1 VCLAELIAA
10 LSLGTDLGLGHPMEH
25 VLRQCVIALGLG
37 ERCGLDESE
46 RVVVYYVALL
56 AWVGCH
62 VDSYEQARW
71 FGDDIALR
79 TDVYTSDLIGLN
91 RACFVLRNLAAG
103 AAPARRARTAIEFLL
118 AGREAMDSMHATHCI
133 VAGELARR
141 LGLDEDV
148 RDALLQVFER
158 WDGKGDP
165 GLRAGSEISRPVR
178 LVQLADVIEVFHR
191 AGGVDAAVA
200 VARKRSGTQ
209 FDPALVRCFCDCAP
223 ALLASLAST
232 SSWDAVIDAEP
243 GLRRTLLGEELDRA
257 LEAIA
262 DFADL
267 KSPYTL
273 GHSHAVAD
281 LAAEA
286 ARQYGLPERELA
298 LVRRAAMVHDL
309 GRLALSNAIWD
320 KREPLTAAE
329 RERIRLHAYLSE
341 RMLCA
346 SSGLAPLGALAGQ
359 HHERLDGSGYP
370 RGLKGGA
377 LSRRRPGSS
386 RRPTCIAR
394 CWNRAPTEMR
404 GLPTRRRLRCAARR
418 APVAWTAQRLRSCC
432 ARPVT
437 RGCAAPSVQ
446 RG

>member
-1 VCLAELIAA
+1 
-10 LSLGTDLGLGHPMEH
+10 
-25 VLRQCVIALGLG
+25 
-37 ERCGLDESE
+37 
-46 RVVVYYVALL
+46 
-56 AWVGCH
+56 
-62 VDSYEQARW
+62 
-71 FGDDIALR
+71 
-79 TDVYTSDLIGLN
+79 
-91 RACFVLRNLAAG
+91 
-103 AAPARRARTAIEFLL
+103 
-118 AGREAMDSMHATHCI
+118 MDSMHATHCI

-191 AGGVDAAVA
+191 AGGFDAAVA